1 MRTKLFLAALAG
13 VALASCVTDK
23 EYVETNPTEG
33 VKIVFDSPVLYNN
46 NTQTRAN
53 VYGEISAE
61 TVGEGDSYPTNEL
74 FQIYAVQHTGDL
86 TGWAAATTAEF
97 NDKPIAYESNIDGWI
112 PIKPTG
118 GFYFWPGGESKMSF
132 AACSPADLACT
143 TAERT
148 YGATGLTI
156 ENFQVSP
163 DASKQY
169 DLMFSKRA
177 INKTSTDMLHTE
189 GQYSGIPIEFQHA
202 LSSIRFSLLN
212 SSNEVV
218 VLKKITLYGA
228 LDTGKFEEGIDESE
242 SINTYVLGTEGNVH
256 PEWTPTTNRV
266 AQTNAYIAFNGDI
279 TFPTGNPKYVA
290 DLDKEDNDTDI
301 NPDVCNVLLLMPQTL
316 TDDVKIHVEY
326 TVNGQLATKTVDV
339 VDATKTDNKTN
350 LTTWDMGTR
359 YAYRL
364 HYSAESANKD
374 KIYFAPSSE
383 GWKDAGA
390 YEIELL

>member
-61 TVGEGDSYPTNEL
+61 TVGDGDSYPSNEL

-97 NDKPIAYESNIDGWI
+97 NDKPISYDPNIDGWI
-112 PIKPTG
+112 PVKATG
-118 GFYFWPGGESKMSF
+118 GFYFWPGGDDKMSF
-132 AACSPADLACT
+132 AACSPADLACVGAT
-143 TAERT
+143 RT
-148 YGATGLTI
+148 YGADGLTI
-156 ENFQVSP
+156 ENFQVSA

-177 INKTSTDMLHTE
+177 INKTSADMMHSE
-189 GQYSGIPIEFQHA
+189 GQYSGVPIEFQHA

-212 SSNEVV
+212 SSNETV

-228 LDTGKFEEGIDESE
+228 KDTGKFEENIDESKDVD
-242 SINTYVLGTEGNVH
+242 TYVVGTDGNVN
-256 PEWTPTTNRV
+256 PKWTPTENRV
-266 AQTNAYIAFNGDI
+266 AQANAYIAFDGEV
-279 TFPTGNPKYVA
+279 TFPTGNPQYVA
-290 DLDKEDNDTDI
+290 DLDKADNETDVT
-301 NPDVCNVLLLMPQTL
+301 PDVCNMLLLMPQDL
-316 TDDVKIHVEY
+316 TSDVKIHVEY
-326 TVNGQLATKTVDV
+326 TVNGQLATKTVEA
-339 VDATKTDNKTN
+339 VDATKTDSKTQ
-350 LTTWDMGTR
+350 LTKWEMGNR

-364 HYSAESANKD
+364 LYSAESANKD
-374 KIYFAPSSE
+374 KIYFAPSSDS
-383 GWKDAGA
+383 WKEAGA